1 MEILYTEDY
10 DIALMERLRAM
21 QEHPDAFPMDKELEA
36 DLLSALRKARLIKKG
51 TASLADAC
59 TQKPAIL
66 ETPVFR
72 EAFLRHY
79 RPGDSETLLA
89 IREEQEQHLET
100 FLSRWD
106 DSVREEMDDARD
118 CLFLRGLAK
127 PPVLIPDA
135 AARDIPSLIDV
146 LRDGR
151 HLDVRLVVPSLRAMP
166 IRVFLRNKAKKLIM
180 KAYLIPKS
188 SLSASI
194 RSAPHIGTV
203 LSKAAKKDA
212 KLRRFAIT
220 GLLCGDD
227 FRFAL
232 REAVLRLRREY
243 PEEGASVLTGG
254 IVWARDGIEAH
265 LMEAPDFELPIKE
278 NLPDICEDYI
288 RNHDIIRYDGQK
300 ILAALMEHKVS
311 IATLRRYA
319 TELLSDEDDRAMKA
333 VAAMKKENVSL
344 SR

>member
-21 QEHPDAFPMDKELEA
+21 QEHPDAFPMDKDLEA
-36 DLLSALRKARLIKKG
+36 DLLSALRKARLTGKG
-51 TASLADAC
+51 TASLADAISR
-59 TQKPAIL
+59 KPDIL
-66 ETPVFR
+66 ETPAFR

-79 RPGDSETLLA
+79 RLADAETLFA

-100 FLSRWD
+100 FLSGWD
-106 DSVREEMDDARD
+106 DSAGEMEDARD
-118 CLFLRGLAK
+118 CLFLRGLTK

-135 AARDIPSLIDV
+135 VARDIPSLIDV

-166 IRVFLRNKAKKLIM
+166 IRVFLRSKAKKLIM

-188 SLSASI
+188 SLAASI
-194 RSAPHIGTV
+194 RSAPRIGTV

-212 KLRRFAIT
+212 KLRQFAIT

-232 REAVLRLRREY
+232 REAVLRLRHEY

-300 ILAALMEHKVS
+300 ALAVLMEHKVS

-333 VAAMKKENVSL
+333 VAAMKKENVSI